1 MDADFRKY
9 MKIGIVHFMAFPETI
24 KGEGP
29 ILETVAKI
37 ARDDFFEVI
46 EVGWITDSDTLRK
59 TGDLLK
65 SSGMMVGFGA
75 QPVLLLN
82 KYNLNSFDSQS
93 RFEAIDAVY
102 KCANQALIL
111 GAKRL
116 AVLSGPDTSKRNRSK
131 ARKKLIDSLKRVCS
145 FNPEKLQV
153 VLETFDRNIDKK
165 RLIGPAEEA
174 AEVAEQVRKEF
185 PSFGIMYDLSHA
197 PLLEEDPNRAL
208 SLSVLMPYLVHIH
221 VGNCVK
227 DEGHQFYGDQ
237 HPPFGIEG
245 GENGV
250 EELKTFLDVLFRHG
264 YFYRN
269 NRPPVS
275 FEVKPLPGQYS
286 EDMIVQTKRVFMEAI
301 RRLKG

>member
-1 MDADFRKY
+1 MDTDFRKF
-9 MKIGIVHFMAFPETI
+9 MKIGIVHFMVFPETI
-24 KGEGP
+24 KGDGP
-29 ILETVAKI
+29 VLETVAKI
-37 ARDDFFEVI
+37 AKDDFFEVI
-46 EVGWITDSDTLRK
+46 EVGWIADPDILRK
-59 TGDLLK
+59 TGELLK
-65 SSGMMVGFGA
+65 SSGMTVGFGA

-82 KYNLNSFDSQS
+82 KYDLNSFDSQS

-116 AVLSGPDTSKRNRSK
+116 AVLSGPDPGRRNRVK
-131 ARKKLIDSLKRVCS
+131 ARKKLMDSLKRICS
-145 FNPEKLQV
+145 FHPEKLQI
-153 VLETFDRNIDKK
+153 VLETFDRNVDKK
-165 RLIGPAEEA
+165 CLIGPAEEA
-174 AEVAEQVRKEF
+174 AEVAEQVRHDF
-185 PSFGIMYDLSHA
+185 PDFGIMYDLSHV
-197 PLLEEDPNRAL
+197 PLLGEDPNKTL

-227 DEGHQFYGDQ
+227 EKGHPFYGDQ

-250 EELKTFLDVLFRHG
+250 EELRAFLDVLWRHG

-275 FEVKPLPGQYS
+275 FEVKPLPGQAPEVVIS
-286 EDMIVQTKRVFMEAI
+286 QTKRVFGEAC
-301 RRLKG
+301 RRL